1 MHVRL
6 IHNWSREEYVSNLI
20 WGNLPILWIIRN
32 ISLRTSKNLTWKNIA
47 MLSQF
52 QLQLEFKV
60 KMSRRWLE
68 GTRVFLHFTWTII
81 SLNFL
86 RWKIDNSLS
95 SVILFRKEPK
105 KKKTIFF
112 TRLEHAGTTGLDK
125 GGAAPTALWIGM
137 HWPVIVALGDR
148 PDLTWHAFQSC
159 LELPHTALRIKIE
172 KRNNKS
178 VLWAA
183 SNPLKQL
190 HVSYTEKPKGCLDP
204 K

>member
-95 SVILFRKEPK
+95 SVILFRKEPEK

-112 TRLEHAGTTGLDK
+112 IRLEHAGTTGLDK
-125 GGAAPTALWIGM
+125 GGAAPTALLIAM
-137 HWPVIVALGDR
+137 HWPVIIELWTKTMDIAL
-148 PDLTWHAFQSC
+148 TYMAM
-159 LELPHTALRIKIE
+159 
-172 KRNNKS
+172 
-178 VLWAA
+178 
-183 SNPLKQL
+183 
-190 HVSYTEKPKGCLDP
+190 
-204 K
+204 